1 MSGNDIVARLK
12 VEGGRAYSS
21 DMSDAADATETL
33 GEAIEE
39 VEAAGGGLSSFLE
52 RNQTA
57 LLGVGAASAA
67 AGGAL
72 EGLARRQQDSRVTAG
87 RLAATLDGETTDSI
101 MAMAGSMHDAT
112 TDLGELVTMMEI
124 GSQQGIDS
132 AAALQDYAQFWDM
145 VSDATGVSA
154 VSLAESSVALRAV
167 GVAAGEEGRALDA
180 FGYITESTTSDVGD
194 FLRFLERTGPQL
206 RELGADID
214 DAAAILGV
222 LESEFGLAG
231 RTARTQFRSAVSD
244 SDGTLQG
251 LLDTLGISE
260 QQFASHREQVGEAS
274 DVIADNARAYED
286 SRTAMQRLTAEIE
299 GFLAKHSGLVES
311 LSTLSPVLLGAGGAV
326 FALTKT
332 AAGITAV
339 GTAAAASTPLVRG
352 LWRALG
358 PIAVAIGAATVA
370 WRLFTSAARD
380 AKEGA
385 EQIAAA
391 LDMTTGAVSDLT
403 EQTTIQVLAQQ
414 DLLDVGQELGVASAD
429 LVGAVLGTEGAMQ
442 RAQAASDA
450 YIDSLDSPAEIGQA
464 MAQQRDLMQSLG
476 RLRDEY
482 GPLAD
487 EARQAAVAQA
497 ELEGRI
503 LDVQHAIDSG
513 YTNAMFNVSAATSDA
528 ARSARDGAGAVGEL
542 AGEYQAAEDALGSYL
557 DSVRAVEDPIYRL
570 ERANVGV
577 ADAQTNYNDALGE
590 YGAGSAEAQTAALE
604 LVGAISEMETASLEA
619 QGAAEGIGSR
629 LHDLAEAGWISQ
641 DALSDSATA
650 VNNLMDAADEFTGL
664 YEAQVEADT
673 GQAESALQRVITLTG
688 RIPTTITTTHR
699 VVSTQGATPRAKGG
713 PVRPGVTYLVGE
725 QGPELARFD
734 QRGHI
739 DNAQATRRMLQT
751 PRLDPPTTTTTGP
764 PQVTVPVD
772 ITISGDVLD
781 PEQWFLRHRKDLADA
796 VGRQVED
803 VLARR

>member
-1 MSGNDIVARLK
+1 MAAGDIVARLR
-12 VEGGRAYSS
+12 VEGGRAYVTELE
-21 DMSDAADATETL
+21 DASEATGQL
-33 GEAIEE
+33 GSAIEE
-39 VEAAGGGLSSFLE
+39 IEGQAGGLGGFLE

-67 AGGAL
+67 AGTGIEA
-72 EGLARRQQDSRVTAG
+72 LARRQQDARFAAG
-87 RLAATLDGETTDSI
+87 RLANTLEGETTDSV
-101 MAMAGSMHDAT
+101 MEMAGSMMNAT
-112 TDLGELVTMMEI
+112 RSLDDLVLTMET
-124 GSQQGIDS
+124 GRRQGITS
-132 AAALQDYAQFWDM
+132 AEGLMSYAQTWDM
-145 VSDATGVSA
+145 VADATGESA
-154 VSLAESSVALRAV
+154 AELAEAALSLRAL
-167 GVAAGEEGRALDA
+167 GIAAGQESEAMSA
-180 FGYITESTTSDVGD
+180 FGYIARETSSDMGD
-194 FLRFLERTGPQL
+194 FLYFIQRTGPQL
-206 RELGADID
+206 AELGLDVD
-214 DAAAILGV
+214 DTAAMIGV
-222 LESEFGLAG
+222 LEHEMGMAG
-231 RTARTQFRSAVSD
+231 RTGRQHFRKAVNE
-244 SDGTLQG
+244 SDGSLQG
-251 LLDTLGISE
+251 LLDTLGVSE
-260 QQFASHREQVGEAS
+260 EAFQRHRATVAESGS
-274 DVIADNARAYED
+274 VIAENAAAYEE
-286 SRTAMQRLTAEIE
+286 SRTAMQRLTAQIE
-299 GFLAKHSGLVES
+299 GFLAKHSGLVAE
-311 LSTLSPVLLGAGGAV
+311 LSELSPLLIGGGMVVMALAKTAGGIKA
-326 FALTKT
+326 
-332 AAGITAV
+332 I